1 MIRRP
6 TLALA
11 ALLGACSAAAA
22 QGDAC
27 VTDYRSLPSDHGWR
41 RWHVVDGRRC
51 WYIEGHRGT
60 FRRVATA
67 APSDRTAQAFVPRT
81 PLAPPA
87 IADPPPAI
95 PAQLADDEHE
105 FMSFYDDRFEPHH
118 TVQTVRITAAD
129 PPPADPPPEDRI
141 IGAIAALA
149 LILAGLIAI
158 VVGMLQA
165 QAARS
170 RLTGDT

>member
-1 MIRRP
+1 
-6 TLALA
+6 
-11 ALLGACSAAAA
+11 
-22 QGDAC
+22 
-27 VTDYRSLPSDHGWR
+27 LPADHGWR

-51 WYIEGHRGT
+51 WYTEGHRGT

-95 PAQLADDEHE
+95 PTKLADDEHE
-105 FMSFYDDRFEPHH
+105 FMSFYDNRFVPRH

-129 PPPADPPPEDRI
+129 PPAEDPPPEDRI
-141 IGAIAALA
+141 IGAIAAIA

-165 QAARS
+165 SAARP